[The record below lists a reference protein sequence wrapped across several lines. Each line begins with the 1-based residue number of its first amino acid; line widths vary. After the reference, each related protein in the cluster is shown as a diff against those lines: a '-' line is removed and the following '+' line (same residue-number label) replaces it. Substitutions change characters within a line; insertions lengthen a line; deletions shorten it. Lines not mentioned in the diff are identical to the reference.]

1 MQNEQAYDLFVC
13 HDGLVVCHPSR
24 GWYGRKQ
31 IEANRNL
38 YTQELKDAQDSHAAS
53 VTLVKE
59 SEKL

>member
-1 MQNEQAYDLFVC
+1 MNRIMICLFALMALWSVTQAE
-13 HDGLVVCHPSR
+13 G
-24 GWYGRKQ
+24 GMEEKQ